1 MPRPP
6 ARASPPR
13 ACSHLRRA
21 CAADRGAHFALVFFD
36 SHAAVWFDGARR
48 LARASVVAQLAGRM
62 PPHASLETF
71 ASPRSPDYLA
81 FRADFQPCL
90 ALVSDARAVGDA
102 PPGKAPAA
110 CPVRQFALDTLAAG
124 THLLLL
130 SDLEVLSAPVSPP
143 GFSPPRRSHA
153 VTRRAGSGA
162 DSGARGQRLLRF
174 CRPLPRRAGPRGT
187 AVHRRSCP
195 AAARRGRCGRVS
207 GAACGRGRCWK
218 GLRLAP
224 AGHRVGVRAAA
235 RARQQRKRG

>member
-124 THLLLL
+124 T
-130 SDLEVLSAPVSPP
+130 SS
-143 GFSPPRRSHA
+143 
-153 VTRRAGSGA
+153 
-162 DSGARGQRLLRF
+162 
-174 CRPLPRRAGPRGT
+174 
-187 AVHRRSCP
+187 SCP
-195 AAARRGRCGRVS
+195 TSRSSLPLSRPPASPRP
-207 GAACGRGRCWK
+207 GA
-218 GLRLAP
+218 P
-224 AGHRVGVRAAA
+224 TP
-235 RARQQRKRG
+235 